1 MKTLLTIAQQN
12 AFLSDNW
19 EKVTLTH
26 KWSARGYGNSI
37 ILNDRDDQ
45 IAKHTGCGYDRFGAV
60 LGDVISE
67 FFPNEVHKLAEKT
80 RNKKARKTYQQS
92 KDFYGMFYNFETKK
106 AWLDGACG
114 DSSMRKILEKIG
126 FKLVHIK
133 SINNGNTGYDI
144 YQLKPLKG

>member
-12 AFLSDNW
+12 TFISDNW
-19 EKVTLTH
+19 EKTTLTH

-37 ILNDRDDQ
+37 ILNDRDEQ
-45 IAKHTGCGYDRFGAV
+45 IAKRSGCGYDRFGAV

-67 FFPNEVHKLAEKT
+67 FFSDEIYKLANKT
-80 RNKKARKTYQQS
+80 RNKKSRKSYQPS
-92 KDFYGMFYNFETKK
+92 SEFYGLFFNFTDKK

-114 DSSMRKILEKIG
+114 ESCMLKILEKIG

-133 SINNGNTGYDI
+133 SIDNGSTGYGI